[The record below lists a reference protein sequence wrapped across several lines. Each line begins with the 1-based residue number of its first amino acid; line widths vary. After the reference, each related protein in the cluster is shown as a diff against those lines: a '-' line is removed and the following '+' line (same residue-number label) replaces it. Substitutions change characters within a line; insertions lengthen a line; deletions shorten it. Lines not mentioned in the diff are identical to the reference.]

1 MASNKPKGTPA
12 QTRRHRYWMAVIGAL
27 LAIALGG
34 ATGCEAAQKAQDQ
47 DTTRKVENGIDT
59 AQDLQKA
66 IENGDVNALK
76 RLAGDK
82 FAERDIALSNNAV
95 CDLSDKTRLTITK
108 APGWQDG
115 PYKSYVLYSQ
125 TANGTYGPLPAS
137 IMQDGLVNNKPA
149 GNPLDTWQWHCS
161 EGNGIPDD
169 PAGFYKLRIFSTGS
183 NLGQVSEEVVWETRP

>member
-12 QTRRHRYWMAVIGAL
+12 QTRCHRYWMAVIGAL

-125 TANGTYGPLPAS
+125 TANSGGDQGGAEQAS
-137 IMQDGLVNNKPA
+137 SASASGDGGSTA
-149 GNPLDTWQWHCS
+149 SS
-161 EGNGIPDD
+161 EDD
-169 PAGFYKLRIFSTGS
+169 GVIDAEY
-183 NLGQVSEEVVWETRP
+183 VDVEEEKK